1 MTPTQGKLK
10 VIGGTTAIPPVSLIT
25 DYGTADYENVV
36 IPSTVTN
43 NGYTYKVTA
52 IAGDAFQTATNLVSV
67 EIPRSVKEIE
77 DWIANKGAFNGLS
90 SLKAVKFNEGL
101 ERIGVAAFWN
111 TSLTDVTIPASVT
124 EIANSAFSGVP
135 VKTLTFVQGSKL
147 KTINTFAFYAA
158 SLTNLVLPEGLDS
171 IGEKAFAASPATLR
185 TLVIPTSVK
194 RLNQTA
200 TNASFLNNTAKLV
213 DVTVPAR
220 WASSASTATNN
231 KTFAFA
237 VSSNETLRNL
247 TITGANTGADSIPS
261 GAFWDYA
268 SGYASTLPATLKTLT
283 IKEGVTEIR
292 DSAFK
297 RLRGITDITFPASLV
312 K

>member
-1 MTPTQGKLK
+1 MKRRFNFLWTALLLFAATGSVWADAPNEWDYKFIGGTPFLNYQIIQPVDATHAGEVK
-10 VIGGTTAIPPVSLIT
+10 VIGGTTAPPPVSLIT

-67 EIPRSVKEIE
+67 EIPGSVKEIE
-77 DWIANKGAFNGLS
+77 NWIAYKGAFSSLS

-231 KTFAFA
+231 KTFAF
-237 VSSNETLRNL
+237 N
-247 TITGANTGADSIPS
+247 
-261 GAFWDYA
+261 
-268 SGYASTLPATLKTLT
+268 PA
-283 IKEGVTEIR
+283 
-292 DSAFK
+292 
-297 RLRGITDITFPASLV
+297 
-312 K
+312 